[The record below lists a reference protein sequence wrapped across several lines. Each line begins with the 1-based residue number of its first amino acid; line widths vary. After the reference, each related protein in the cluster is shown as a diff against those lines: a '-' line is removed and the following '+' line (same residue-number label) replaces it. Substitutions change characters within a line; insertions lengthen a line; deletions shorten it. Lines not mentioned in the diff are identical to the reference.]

1 MKQNKSTLI
10 LFPIFIVS
18 CGLLLIYR
26 GQMSADKYQLFNA
39 TVKSKTISENQKYNN
54 GKDYSLDIT
63 FLEKDKVYGV
73 YLGTK
78 DQANKDDLI
87 NKISVGT
94 NYKFYVDPSVGTNF
108 GSVNLGI
115 RIIELNGQ
123 TIYKESMVAHLIG
136 GSIFIAFCI
145 LTALLFKYVKR
156 KKNVI

>member
-10 LFPIFIVS
+10 LFPIFLVA

-26 GQMSADKYQLFNA
+26 GQMSADKYQQFNA
-39 TVKSKTISENQKYNN
+39 TVKSKIISENQKYNN
-54 GKDYSLDIT
+54 GKDYSLDIA
-63 FLEKDKVYGV
+63 FVEKDKVYGI

-78 DQANKDDLI
+78 DQADSDDLI
-87 NKISVGT
+87 NKITVGT
-94 NYKFYVDPSVGTNF
+94 NYKFYVDPSVGTTF
-108 GSVNLGI
+108 GGVNLGI

-136 GSIFIAFCI
+136 GGIFIVFGV
-145 LTALLFKYVKR
+145 LTALLFKYAKR